1 MGRPVKGRSWGE
13 VDVLPCG
20 PEAGGGAGKF
30 CNRGASLLML
40 FSWTQSRK
48 LTIRDVGD
56 IIDYLG

>member
-1 MGRPVKGRSWGE
+1 MKGRKGLGE

-30 CNRGASLLML
+30 CDRGTS
-40 FSWTQSRK
+40 FFPGCN